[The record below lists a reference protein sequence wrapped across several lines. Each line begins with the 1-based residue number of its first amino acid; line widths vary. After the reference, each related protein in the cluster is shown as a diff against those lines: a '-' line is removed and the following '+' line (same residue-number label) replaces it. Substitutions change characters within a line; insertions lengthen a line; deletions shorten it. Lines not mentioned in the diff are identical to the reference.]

1 MLAAAGIK
9 LDPTK
14 ETEVNAKIKEYES
27 SDKVKKKY
35 VDMIGDLTY
44 DYRDMV
50 ETNKKK
56 IEQQNLV
63 PAIK

>member
-9 LDPTK
+9 LNPEK
-14 ETEVNAKIKEYES
+14 EKQLNAKIKEYES

-35 VDMIGDLTY
+35 IDMIADLTY
-44 DYRDMV
+44 DYKDVV

-56 IEQQNLV
+56 IDSQQLQ
-63 PAIK
+63 II